1 MNPIPEYNSRI
12 EDCWKGW
19 GFVMYDKKIAY
30 LHYMKNGGLMG
41 NAGHVKIMLR
51 GSTMSMEIYVR
62 DMQMLPGGYYQL
74 EGLGES
80 TFADKVHMERG
91 HAVYK
96 KRLEA
101 DKSGQEP
108 FPHGVRIE
116 IGENEYLEAVWQS
129 GKKQGEVQAAEEE
142 EDTQGQDTVRDTWWA
157 KGKANAE
164 WKVGQENLWKAV
176 EYRGENTEERAAG
189 SDTERS
195 IERAVGRDTERSIE
209 RVVRRDSER
218 DRGGAAGKDIEG
230 AAERGRERDAEGGAE
245 RDRERN
251 TEGNTEKNSK
261 ESKINW
267 GNQNVQ
273 NGKLSEML
281 TFSVP
286 VEVYEDKW
294 KELCKKFDVV
304 HPFGNREEYLSIAPK
319 DFIIFPEKYQ
329 NLVNNSFLLHGYYN
343 YQHIILGK
351 KEEGGKNIYYL
362 GVPGVYY
369 EREKMVAIM
378 FGFEGFECGDK
389 KANNG
394 GFGYYMRRVE
404 L

>member
-1 MNPIPEYNSRI
+1 
-12 EDCWKGW
+12 
-19 GFVMYDKKIAY
+19 MYDKKIAY
-30 LHYMKNGGLMG
+30 LHYMKNGGLLG
-41 NAGHVKIMLR
+41 NAGHVKIMFR
-51 GSTMSMEIYVR
+51 GNAMSMEIYVR
-62 DMQMLPGGYYQL
+62 DMQMLPGGYYQV

-80 TFADKVHMERG
+80 KFTDKIHMERG

-108 FPHGVRIE
+108 FPYGVRIG

-129 GKKQGEVQAAEEE
+129 GKKQGDMQAAEEE
-142 EDTQGQDTVRDTWWA
+142 STKEESVKGTESTQEQTSTKEQDAVHNTWWA
-157 KGKANAE
+157 KGKENAE
-164 WKVGQENLWKAV
+164 WKIGQQDVWKETWAKEEN
-176 EYRGENTEERAAG
+176 EERNKVPLENRIVQT
-189 SDTERS
+189 DKTLWT
-195 IERAVGRDTERSIE
+195 DK
-209 RVVRRDSER
+209 
-218 DRGGAAGKDIEG
+218 GKDK
-230 AAERGRERDAEGGAE
+230 D
-245 RDRERN
+245 
-251 TEGNTEKNSK
+251 EKSKCIKK
-261 ESKINW
+261 ESQKEKQPNNGKEQW
-267 GNQNVQ
+267 GNSVKPQNS
-273 NGKLSEML
+273 KLSEML

-286 VEVYEDKW
+286 IEAYEDKW
-294 KELCKKFDVV
+294 KELCKKFEVV
-304 HPFGNREEYLSIAPK
+304 HPFGNREEYISIAPK